1 MASVAPSS
9 RLNRIPLTRTQW
21 IFLSLLVISIGINY
35 IDRGSISVADKY
47 LQTEFSLDPEHRG
60 MIYSAFFWSYAG
72 FQVVAG
78 WLVDRFNVN
87 RVLAT
92 GFLIWSTAMLFT
104 GAASGFAML
113 FCVRLV
119 LGMGE
124 SVAYPSYS
132 KILAGNFR
140 EQQRGLANAAI
151 DAGCKIGPAVGIL
164 AGGLLMGTYGW
175 RIFFYITGGLSLLWL
190 VPWFIWGPKGQAL
203 LREQTGKVPG
213 IAEICAKRAAWGSFL
228 GLFCGNYVWYF
239 IITWLPSY
247 FRDELHYSQTQM
259 AVFGSIPLWVV
270 AASTLSFGFLSD
282 RWIASGA
289 TPNLVRKT
297 FTGAGLLFSTVMLGA
312 VITHNAVTSLVLL
325 SAACFAYGIYSSNL
339 WAITQTL
346 ADPGQRTLDGTAELF
361 RKSFGNVAPWL
372 TGWIVQ
378 RTGHFYWAF
387 VVTTGFLVLGTVC
400 FTIVIPKVEEIAWR
414 DQN

>member
-1 MASVAPSS
+1 
-9 RLNRIPLTRTQW
+9 
-21 IFLSLLVISIGINY
+21 
-35 IDRGSISVADKY
+35 
-47 LQTEFSLDPEHRG
+47 

-72 FQVVAG
+72 FQVVAE
-78 WLVDRFNVN
+78 WSVDRFNVN

-190 VPWFIWGPKGQAL
+190 VPWLI
-203 LREQTGKVPG
+203 PG
-213 IAEICAKRAAWGSFL
+213 S
-228 GLFCGNYVWYF
+228 
-239 IITWLPSY
+239 
-247 FRDELHYSQTQM
+247 
-259 AVFGSIPLWVV
+259 
-270 AASTLSFGFLSD
+270 
-282 RWIASGA
+282 
-289 TPNLVRKT
+289 
-297 FTGAGLLFSTVMLGA
+297 
-312 VITHNAVTSLVLL
+312 
-325 SAACFAYGIYSSNL
+325 
-339 WAITQTL
+339 
-346 ADPGQRTLDGTAELF
+346 
-361 RKSFGNVAPWL
+361 
-372 TGWIVQ
+372 
-378 RTGHFYWAF
+378 
-387 VVTTGFLVLGTVC
+387 
-400 FTIVIPKVEEIAWR
+400 
-414 DQN
+414 